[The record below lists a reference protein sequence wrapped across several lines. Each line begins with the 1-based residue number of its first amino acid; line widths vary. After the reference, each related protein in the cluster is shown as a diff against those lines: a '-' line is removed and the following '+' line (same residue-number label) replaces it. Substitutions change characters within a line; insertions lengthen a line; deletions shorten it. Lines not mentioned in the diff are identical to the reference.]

1 MAQKLVSDYWSMT
14 TNELKSALRNTY
26 FSRSGNKKT
35 LIYRLIYHDR
45 VFRNIDVVFAQT
57 YNPKKDDDL
66 FGVVSNIP
74 WEFQRKICQGFAEN
88 IRDQKQILYWNLD
101 PTGKD
106 DETLDRTTSQD
117 ARQEFKNLLKKMM
130 ASWIIQ
136 DADEIMYETLL
147 YMGNHHIVSEAD
159 LDSWLWTDDDQ
170 GRVFDDMIVD
180 KIVPIWEKSIKKYK
194 KERILY
200 NNNQWGFDGPFEEI
214 AVMLEQLVD
223 KRIEKQIY
231 QRKHKKIMK
240 ATFLYGCASQNSGS
254 EVLPLIGGCDP
265 VRREIAKYVG
275 AIDP

>member
-88 IRDQKQILYWNLD
+88 IRDQIQILYWNLD

-106 DETLDRTTSQD
+106 DETLDRTTSQHV
-117 ARQEFKNLLKKMM
+117 RQEFKNLLKKMM

-136 DADEIMYETLL
+136 DPDEIMYETLL
-147 YMGNHHIVSEAD
+147 YMGNHHIVGEAD

-170 GRVFDDMIVD
+170 GRVFDDMIVE
-180 KIVPIWEKSIKKYK
+180 KIVPIWENSIKKYK
-194 KERILY
+194 KERRMY
-200 NNNQWGFDGPFEEI
+200 NNDQWGFNGPFEEI

-223 KRIEKQIY
+223 KRKEKQIY
-231 QRKHKKIMK
+231 QRKYKKIMK

-254 EVLPLIGGCDP
+254 EVLPLIGGYEP
-265 VRREIAKYVG
+265 VRREIAEYVG